1 MIEGEGAFAKLP
13 AFERGA
19 EWLRGV
25 GAAADVVMSSR
36 VRLARNLAG
45 IPFQPR
51 ASDEDRLEV
60 LERCRA
66 HVLGGGLGAGAGQR
80 AMWVDLRQVSAVER
94 ALLVERQLVSA
105 QLASGKP
112 GGKGAGEGRPRAV
125 AVALPDER
133 VSVMVNEED
142 HLRLQSIHSG
152 LALGEALAEVD
163 GVDDA
168 LEAGLEYA
176 FSPRFGYLT
185 CCPTNVGT
193 GARLSVMMHL
203 PGLRLTGDIEKVKR
217 AADDMGLAVRG
228 FHGEGS
234 EAAGDLYQLSNQTTL
249 GKSERVLLGEMERE
263 IVPRV
268 VDYER
273 HARRTLMEH
282 RRGVLEDQVHR
293 AIGTGLHARLLATTE
308 AMAVLSCIRLGAV
321 LGVAEGIDQGAV
333 NGLMLLV
340 QPAHLQRVLKRELNQ
355 QERKVERANVMRARL
370 AAAVGRA

>member
-1 MIEGEGAFAKLP
+1 MREGEGAFAKLP

-19 EWLRGV
+19 EWLRGA
-25 GAAADVVMSSR
+25 GASADVVLSSR

-45 IPFQPR
+45 IPFQPK
-51 ASDEDRLEV
+51 ASDEDRTEV

-66 HVLGGGLGAGAGQR
+66 QVLAAGLGER
-80 AMWVDLRQVSAVER
+80 VMWVDLRQLSGVER
-94 ALLVERQLVSA
+94 ALLVERQFVSS
-105 QLASGKP
+105 QLASGRP
-112 GGKGAGEGRPRAV
+112 AGKGGGEGRPRAV
-125 AVALPDER
+125 AIALPDER

-152 LALGEALAEVD
+152 LALGEALAEAD
-163 GVDDA
+163 RADDA
-168 LEAGLEYA
+168 LEAGLDYA
-176 FSPRFGYLT
+176 YSPRFGYLT

-228 FHGEGS
+228 YHGEGS

-249 GKSERVLLGEMERE
+249 GKSERVLLSEMERE

-282 RRGVLEDQVHR
+282 RRAVLEDQVHR
-293 AIGTGLHARLLATTE
+293 AIGAGLHARLMATTE

-321 LGVAEGIDQGAV
+321 LGVVSGVDQAAV

-340 QPAHLQRVLKRELNQ
+340 QPAHLQRVLGREMNQ
-355 QERKVERANVMRARL
+355 QERKVERATLIRARL
-370 AAAVGRA
+370 AGAMGR